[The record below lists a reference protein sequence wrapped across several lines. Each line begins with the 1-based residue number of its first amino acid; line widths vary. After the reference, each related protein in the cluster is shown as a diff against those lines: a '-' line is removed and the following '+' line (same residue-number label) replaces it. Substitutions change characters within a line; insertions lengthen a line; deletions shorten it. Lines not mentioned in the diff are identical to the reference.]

1 MEPERRRRRPA
12 VSCVLCRRRKI
23 RCDQNTPCGNC
34 TKSKN
39 STCIYRDLPA
49 RPQPQQR
56 LAPKTDSNVSP
67 LTPISLTS
75 APPSQQVATGLA
87 TVDHQLAG
95 GYIRSTE
102 GQTVSSIQVGQ
113 GSTASSLAHSPI
125 STATKGSRVETR
137 TVDIAGTFYFHAEQR
152 SANQPQAV
160 TRSVTHKTRLF
171 GQSHWVNGVTLIQDI
186 FDILEPHLRDETT
199 KAFTSQNRAKAI
211 GKAIKSRRSP
221 PWPCPP
227 SPELPAKDLAD
238 ALVECYLRTSESI
251 YRVLHVPTFMR
262 DYEAVWDP
270 ANNPDPAFLVQLKLV
285 LAIGAPIYDS
295 TFSLRPLAL
304 RWVYEAQTW
313 LSAPEFKSRLGL
325 PSLQTNLLHLLAR
338 EAAGVGED
346 MVWSFVG
353 STLRTAMY
361 MGLHRD
367 PEGLGPKTIS
377 PLTAEMRRRLW
388 NTVLEIVLQSS
399 LNSGGSP
406 LIGLDDFD
414 TEPPGNFD
422 DDQFTSPDDHPSP
435 KPPGH
440 FTQTTVAIAL
450 RAMFPQRLAIA
461 KYLNDLSSR
470 STYQDTLK
478 LDTDFRAAY
487 KILSR
492 TLQAAAAVAGHPQ
505 RPSNFELRYLDL
517 LLRRYL
523 LALHLPFFGP
533 SLSDAAFAF
542 SRKAT
547 VDSALKMWRAAFP
560 APLSAAPPDGDDN
573 GPTGDLLARLA
584 TCGSGF
590 FRTVGVQAFVAVA
603 VELKTLLREDEG
615 SLSGAP
621 NEPRPDLLA
630 VVEEVKAWAWR
641 ALLAG
646 ETNAKGYMVA
656 CMVGA
661 QVEGMRRGLGEGETA
676 RLLIRE
682 VEESGERSAVLLEE
696 MLSSQVGAEGVA
708 GELVPELGVEDWGYM
723 VSDALF
729 DASGPEPLGWMFQ

>member
-12 VSCVLCRRRKI
+12 VSCMLCRRRKI
-23 RCDQNTPCGNC
+23 KCDQNTPCGNC

-39 STCIYRDLPA
+39 STCVYRDPPSA
-49 RPQPQQR
+49 RHQQQQR
-56 LAPKTDSNVSP
+56 LPPRIVSDVSP
-67 LTPISLTS
+67 LTPISLTP
-75 APPSQQVATGLA
+75 APHSRQAATGA
-87 TVDHQLAG
+87 NTAESQLTG
-95 GYIRSTE
+95 RYIQPTE
-102 GQTVSSIQVGQ
+102 GRTVSSAPTRH
-113 GSTASSLAHSPI
+113 SPTAPSLAQSPL
-125 STATKGSRVETR
+125 STTTKGSRVETR
-137 TVDIAGTFYFHAEQR
+137 TVDIAGKFYFHAEHR

-171 GQSHWVNGVTLIQDI
+171 GQSHWVNGVALLQDM

-211 GKAIKSRRSP
+211 GKVIKSRRSP

-227 SPELPAKDLAD
+227 TPELPTRSLAD

-251 YRVLHVPTFMR
+251 YRVLHIPTFRR

-270 ANNPDPAFLVQLKLV
+270 ANVPDPAFLVQLKLV
-285 LAIGAPIYDS
+285 LAIGAPTHDS

-313 LSAPEFKSRLGL
+313 LSAPEFKSRLGI
-325 PSLQTNLLHLLAR
+325 PSLQTSLLHLLAR

-367 PEGLGPKTIS
+367 PEGLGPRTIS

-388 NTVLEIVLQSS
+388 NTILEIALQSS
-399 LNSGGSP
+399 LNSGGPP

-422 DDQFTSPDDHPSP
+422 DEQFTSPDGHPSP

-440 FTQTTVAIAL
+440 FTQSSIAIAL
-450 RAMFPQRLAIA
+450 RAMLPQRLAIA

-470 STYQDTLK
+470 GAYQDTLK

-487 KILSR
+487 KTLSR
-492 TLQAAAAVAGHPQ
+492 SLQTPSSGPQ
-505 RPSNFELRYLDL
+505 RPSDFELRYLDL

-523 LALHLPFFGP
+523 LSLHLPFFGP
-533 SLSDAAFAF
+533 SLHDAAFAF
-542 SRKAT
+542 SRKAA

-560 APLSAAPPDGDDN
+560 APLSPTHPDDGGQD
-573 GPTGDLLARLA
+573 GDLLARLVV
-584 TCGSGF
+584 CGSGF
-590 FRTVGVQAFVAVA
+590 FRTVAVQAFVAIA
-603 VELKTLLREDEG
+603 VELKTLLREEEG
-615 SLSGAP
+615 CLGSAEL
-621 NEPRPDLLA
+621 RPDLLVA
-630 VVEEVKAWAWR
+630 MEDVKEWAWK

-646 ETNAKGYMVA
+646 ETNTKGYLVA

-661 QVEGMRRGLGEGETA
+661 QVEGLRRGLGEGEAA

-682 VEESGERSAVLLEE
+682 VEEAGERSVTLLERI
-696 MLSSQVGAEGVA
+696 LSSQVGEAGVP
-708 GELVPELGVEDWGYM
+708 GELLPELGVEDWDYM
-723 VSDALF
+723 VSDGLF
-729 DASGPEPLGWMFQ
+729 DASGSEPLGWMFP